1 MISNVLEICDKVQIK
16 DFLVTVDIEKAFDSI
31 NHCFLIKVLE
41 KYGFEK
47 DFIKW
52 IEILL
57 QNQESCIVNGGTTTN
72 YFKLEKGTRQRD
84 PISAYLLMLLLE
96 IVFLFTKEIKK

>member
-1 MISNVLEICDKVQIK
+1 MISDVLEICDKVQIK

-57 QNQESCIVNGGTTTN
+57 QNQESCIVKRGTTTN
-72 YFKLEKGTRQRD
+72 YFKLEKGTRQ
-84 PISAYLLMLLLE
+84 
-96 IVFLFTKEIKK
+96 

>member
-1 MISNVLEICDKVQIK
+1 M
-16 DFLVTVDIEKAFDSI
+16 TVDIEKAFDSI

-47 DFIKW
+47 YFIKW
-52 IEILL
+52 IKILV

-72 YFKLEKGTRQRD
+72 NLKFEKGTRQND
-84 PISAYLLMLLLE
+84 PISAYLFILVNNKLPE
-96 IVFLFTKEIKK
+96 HIW